1 MSPGKGHCLSKEFM
15 QNEGGKRLLYLFH
28 NILLLEVFQMSKDI
42 KKGGKNESGD
52 PRKGKEVLILDET
65 NINSSN
71 RVIFPKIERL
81 TAWFMRPNNLV

>member
-1 MSPGKGHCLSKEFM
+1 
-15 QNEGGKRLLYLFH
+15 
-28 NILLLEVFQMSKDI
+28 MSKDI